1 MKFTACDVVEPPLR
15 DCRVPVA
22 AARKIPV
29 ERVEKLPLRVLVVD
43 DEALI
48 RWSVTQALSDL
59 GIEVEQA
66 GDAVSTLAAMAT
78 AEAPFNVIVLDL
90 RLPDVDDLSLL
101 ADVRRAQPDSAVVLM
116 TAFGTPEIVAKAY
129 RMGVRAVLSKPF
141 ELDELSRVVV
151 DAGHPRS
158 LISRSRFPQTI
169 P

>member
-1 MKFTACDVVEPPLR
+1 
-15 DCRVPVA
+15 
-22 AARKIPV
+22 
-29 ERVEKLPLRVLVVD
+29 
-43 DEALI
+43 
-48 RWSVTQALSDL
+48 
-59 GIEVEQA
+59 
-66 GDAVSTLAAMAT
+66 MAT